1 MVILNSKVKHS
12 IDEKASGVRSSY
24 GETITLTLTLTL
36 ILSLSLTLSRTLTLS
51 TQTLTPT
58 RRSVHGN
65 VSIWWLRRSVHPQ
78 SKSSA
83 VASSAVVSISVPS
96 SAAASGPH
104 LFRLIDHWEFK
115 HSPYPNITTKH
126 KQYDNSVDGDGDKIT
141 KNDNNY
147 NGNKKNDKITTITTI
162 VVAEVTKATK
172 VTIRDSKNDNDN
184 DKNDKRDNSEK
195 SNNK

>member
-24 GETITLTLTLTL
+24 GETITLTLTLTLILSLSLTLTLTLTL

-65 VSIWWLRRSVHPQ
+65 VSIWWLRRSVHPK

-126 KQYDNSVDGDGDKIT
+126 KQYDNSVDGDGDKMTKMIIIT
-141 KNDNNY
+141 MATRKM
-147 NGNKKNDKITTITTI
+147 
-162 VVAEVTKATK
+162 TKLQQ
-172 VTIRDSKNDNDN
+172 
-184 DKNDKRDNSEK
+184 
-195 SNNK
+195 